1 MYICVYTYNTYAH
14 PPRAQQV
21 QAETRES
28 HGEMR
33 ESHAGGAGGAGG
45 EGDAAS
51 PHELALVARFGRAF
65 DEALQASRRP
75 RDLTQVCM
83 SVCVQVCI

>member
-1 MYICVYTYNTYAH
+1 MYMYNMQAH

-33 ESHAGGAGGAGG
+33 ESRAGGAGG

-51 PHELALVARFGRAF
+51 PHELALVARFGRSF
-65 DEALQASRRP
+65 DEALQATRRP
-75 RDLTQVCM
+75 RDLTQVCL
-83 SVCVQVCI
+83 SVCVYVWISLSL

>member
-1 MYICVYTYNTYAH
+1 MYTYNTYAH

-33 ESHAGGAGGAGG
+33 ESRAGGASA
-45 EGDAAS
+45 AAS
-51 PHELALVARFGRAF
+51 PHEVALVARFGRAF

-75 RDLTQVCM
+75 RDLTQVC
-83 SVCVQVCI
+83 V

>member
-1 MYICVYTYNTYAH
+1 MYVYNMYAH

-33 ESHAGGAGGAGG
+33 ESRAGGAGG

-65 DEALQASRRP
+65 DEALQATRRP
-75 RDLTQVCM
+75 RDLTQVCL
-83 SVCVQVCI
+83 SVCVYVWISLSL

>member
-1 MYICVYTYNTYAH
+1 MYVYTHT
-14 PPRAQQV
+14 PRTQQV

-33 ESHAGGAGGAGG
+33 ESRAGGAGA
-45 EGDAAS
+45 AAS
-51 PHELALVARFGRAF
+51 PHEVALVARFGRAF

-75 RDLTQVCM
+75 RDLTQVC
-83 SVCVQVCI
+83 V